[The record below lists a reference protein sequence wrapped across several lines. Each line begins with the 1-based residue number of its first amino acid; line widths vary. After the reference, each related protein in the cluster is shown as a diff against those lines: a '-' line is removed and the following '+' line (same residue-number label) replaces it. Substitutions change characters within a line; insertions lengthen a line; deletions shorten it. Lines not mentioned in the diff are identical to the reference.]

1 MIRADEAY
9 DGEMRLF
16 RAKRDAALRAED
28 GWLSTTGLV
37 VLMDGRNELGFGAVT
52 VRGDSVHL
60 AVHPEA
66 VVTYRS
72 VTVREAWL
80 RPDQDDDVLYV
91 GRTSHQLIRRGETLA
106 MRSRDPDSDLR
117 RSFPGSDWFPVDAN
131 WRVNARAVPLDR
143 PRTLEIGY
151 SVAAQ
156 EVHATDYILAFQVR
170 GVTYAL
176 EPIVEPKRLFVLFR
190 DMTNGES
197 TCGIGRYLYA
207 PLPHNGRTV
216 LDFNTALT
224 PGCAF
229 SEHVMYPVPPKRN
242 MLHVRVEAGEKAP
255 RIVSR

>member
-1 MIRADEAY
+1 MILVNEAY

-37 VLMDGRNELGFGAVT
+37 VLDDGENDIGFGTVT
-52 VRGDSVHL
+52 VRGDSVRL
-60 AVHPEA
+60 AVRAGE

-72 VTVREAWL
+72 APVREAWL
-80 RPDQDDDVLYV
+80 RPDQDEDVLHV

-106 MRSRDPDSDLR
+106 IRSRNPEAHLR
-117 RSFPGSDWFPVDAN
+117 RSFPGPDWYPINAN
-131 WRVNARAVPLDR
+131 WRVKARAVPLDR
-143 PRTLEIGY
+143 PRRLELSY

-156 EVHATDYILAFQVR
+156 EVHATDYILAFKLQ
-170 GVTYAL
+170 GVHYAL

-197 TCGIGRYLYA
+197 TCDIGRYLYA

-216 LDFNTALT
+216 LDFNMALT

-242 MLHVRVEAGEKAP
+242 MLHLRVESGEKAP
-255 RIVSR
+255 RIASG

>member
-1 MIRADEAY
+1 MIRIDEAY

-37 VLMDGRNELGFGAVT
+37 VLEDGKNELGFGTVT

-60 AVHPEA
+60 AVHHEA

-72 VTVREAWL
+72 RSVREARL
-80 RPDQDDDVLYV
+80 RPDQDDDIFYV
-91 GRTSHQLIRRGETLA
+91 GRTSYQLIRRGETLA
-106 MRSRDPDSDLR
+106 IRSRDPDAHLR
-117 RSFPGSDWFPVDAN
+117 RSFPGSDWFEINAN

-143 PRTLEIGY
+143 PRRLELDY

-156 EVHATDYILAFQVR
+156 EVHATDYILSFKLH
-170 GVTYAL
+170 GVHYAL
-176 EPIVEPKRLFVLFR
+176 EPIVEPKRLVVLFR

-197 TCGIGRYLYA
+197 TCEIGRYLYA
-207 PLPHNGRTV
+207 ALPHSGRTV

-224 PGCAF
+224 PGCAY
-229 SEHVMYPVPPKRN
+229 SAHVMCPVPPKRN
-242 MLHVRVEAGEKAP
+242 MLHLRVESGEKAP
-255 RIVSR
+255 RVVPR